1 MKTNFTE
8 IELTEF
14 FTKISRELQGE
25 ALLLPSLPNI
35 IESTEVI
42 QAMTNPSSFV
52 ELTANISKAQGEV
65 IGKLE
70 LLKKILFFFEV
81 IEETDF

>member
-25 ALLLPSLPNI
+25 ALLLPSLPAI
-35 IESTEVI
+35 IDSTEMF
-42 QAMTNPSSFV
+42 QAMTNPTSFV